1 MQLSE
6 VFSSRAVALNATEAA
21 TSRDPYLGKA
31 FFPDRKK
38 MGIDL
43 KWIKTHKGLGVALKP
58 SNFDAIPTIRPRG
71 GVQMTKEEMPF
82 FRESMNI
89 KEHDLI
95 ELARI
100 KETNDPFLQPVLD
113 SIYDDTNNLVE
124 GAEVSAERMRMQLLA
139 PVDGKMQIT
148 IGMADNTLYTYDYD
162 EGSVWSKEHF
172 VTCKDEATWDNAEK
186 AKPLTDIRK
195 GVQYLAG
202 LGITATSII
211 SNSATFDYLLENKQ
225 VQNALLSITGQAITY
240 VDDASVEEVIRR
252 KLKLDWIIYDKMYV
266 DYDGTQKKFY
276 PDDYVTIVGNG
287 QLGNTWRG
295 TTPEELTLIGGF
307 MNLPQPPV
315 DITVMDNGVAV
326 AVQTEYKP
334 SFTATT
340 TASQIALPSY
350 EGMDGVYV
358 INVKKKTV

>member
-1 MQLSE
+1 
-6 VFSSRAVALNATEAA
+6 
-21 TSRDPYLGKA
+21 
-31 FFPDRKK
+31 
-38 MGIDL
+38 
-43 KWIKTHKGLGVALKP
+43 
-58 SNFDAIPTIRPRG
+58 
-71 GVQMTKEEMPF
+71 
-82 FRESMNI
+82 
-89 KEHDLI
+89 
-95 ELARI
+95 
-100 KETNDPFLQPVLD
+100 
-113 SIYDDTNNLVE
+113 
-124 GAEVSAERMRMQLLA
+124 
-139 PVDGKMQIT
+139 
-148 IGMADNTLYTYDYD
+148 MADNTMYTYDYD
-162 EGSVWSKEHF
+162 EGGVWSKEHF
-172 VTCKDEATWDNAEK
+172 VTCEKEAAWDNAEK

-266 DYDGTQKKFY
+266 DYDGKQKKFY

-358 INVKKKTV
+358 INVKKKQD